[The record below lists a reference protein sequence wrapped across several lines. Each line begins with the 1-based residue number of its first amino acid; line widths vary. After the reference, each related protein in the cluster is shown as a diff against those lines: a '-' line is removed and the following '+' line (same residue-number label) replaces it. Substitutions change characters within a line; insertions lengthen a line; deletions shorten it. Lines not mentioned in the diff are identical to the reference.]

1 MKKYLLIPAF
11 AFLAF
16 VFPACEKE
24 IGHSSDC
31 TSTNTP
37 DHPRSAEYQAILDQY
52 TERGLPGITA
62 LVRDKYGVWT
72 GASGLSDISQEIP
85 MRSCTV
91 SKAASITKTFIGA
104 LVLKLAEEGRLN
116 LDDPLSKWID
126 VKYLDPVRNARQSTL
141 RMCLNHT
148 TGISDVIS
156 DNGFYLALLNNPDK
170 KWKPEELLEF
180 VYGDEP
186 EYAPGTDASYS
197 NTNFIYLAMAI
208 EAATGRDQGV
218 MLREKI
224 LAPLGLNDTRYYW
237 HDDLPVNTAQ
247 GYFDL
252 HNNGTILNVTNY
264 NTGSGN
270 GYGGVYSTVF
280 DLQTFIEALV
290 REKSVLSQEYLNQ
303 MLTFTDSVETYSRAN
318 GLGIF
323 RDFLERAPDEY
334 AYGHRGRDLGYTA
347 DMYWFPEK
355 DITMVYLINYGTDA
369 ESGLKKQFRSFR
381 NAMVD
386 ALMRD

>member
-1 MKKYLLIPAF
+1 MKKYIL
-11 AFLAF
+11 FLALAMLAF
-16 VFPACEKE
+16 SYSSCEKE

-31 TSTNTP
+31 SSTVTP
-37 DHPRSAEYQAILDQY
+37 GHPRSAEYQAILDQY
-52 TERGLPGITA
+52 TKNGLPGISA
-62 LVRDKYGVWT
+62 LIRDKYGVWT
-72 GASGLSDISQEIP
+72 GASGFADISQEIP

-104 LVLKLAEEGRLN
+104 LVLKLAEEGKLN
-116 LDDPLSKWID
+116 LDDPLEKWID
-126 VKYLDPVRNARQSTL
+126 VKYLDPVKNARESTL

-197 NTNFIYLAMAI
+197 NTNFIYLAMAV

-218 MLREKI
+218 VLREKI
-224 LAPLGLNDTRYYW
+224 LGPLGLNDTRYYW

-290 REKSVLSQEYLNQ
+290 REKSVLSEEYLNQ

-369 ESGLKKQFRSFR
+369 ESALKKQFRAFR

-386 ALMRD
+386 ALMKE